1 MIFRGKNVFL
11 TQEINDGAVIFSR
24 EKKTFINFSAGNLE
38 RAKLKIRKK
47 SYPILLLLAPVERK
61 NYPKKY
67 LWKIKLYKLI
77 QFWKHLEMQK
87 LLEMIILQDLENL
100 FGFISTLKLNWQD
113 VISVM

>member
-1 MIFRGKNVFL
+1 MMVLLFFHEK
-11 TQEINDGAVIFSR
+11 
-24 EKKTFINFSAGNLE
+24 KKTFINFSAGNLE

-100 FGFISTLKLNWQD
+100 FGSILTNLERFLVLTWKFTCWKSLE
-113 VISVM
+113 